1 MCLGRTGRGSVD
13 RASET
18 VDIGTVRSV
27 PLAIDGAVDPAD
39 IGKVAQPRFVDCG
52 LTLDVERDAELRLV
66 AKNGLAYHR
75 GVQMGSGLDRD

>member
-1 MCLGRTGRGSVD
+1 MCLGRTGCGSVD

-39 IGKVAQPRFVDCG
+39 IGRIEKPRFVDCG

-75 GVQMGSGLDRD
+75 GAPMGSAVDRD